1 MPSAAVPAA
10 IMAAS
15 AAAANTARQRDPRL
29 IAFLLANTL
38 EPGLPGAVQP
48 RPPVRSPRQ
57 VATPARC
64 SQHEY
69 RAFPGIPFDQA
80 SIGERINREAK
91 AVTIQANRPD
101 HFLVRP
107 QIIILVVIG
116 HDLSA
121 ALVLR
126 KMTRRATHACSR
138 RRIPGQFGAP
148 RRVCELQ
155 E

>member
-1 MPSAAVPAA
+1 MILALSHSSWPTPSNQVCPEPFSPDLLYALRDT
-10 IMAAS
+10 S
-15 AAAANTARQRDPRL
+15 QRPLDALNSNIGRS
-29 IAFLLANTL
+29 L
-38 EPGLPGAVQP
+38 E
-48 RPPVRSPRQ
+48 
-57 VATPARC
+57 
-64 SQHEY
+64 
-69 RAFPGIPFDQA
+69 IPFDQA
-80 SIGERINREAK
+80 GIGERINREAK

-107 QIIILVVIG
+107 QIIILVVVG

-148 RRVCELQ
+148 RRVCELPK
-155 E
+155 